1 MMKKER
7 RVMLGGESN
16 EEKVKVYTDEDSK
29 SLKPEN
35 AEVLDGDE
43 EEWTIEEICFLDS
56 PTAD

>member
-1 MMKKER
+1 
-7 RVMLGGESN
+7 MLGGESN
-16 EEKVKVYTDEDSK
+16 EEKVKVYTDKDSK